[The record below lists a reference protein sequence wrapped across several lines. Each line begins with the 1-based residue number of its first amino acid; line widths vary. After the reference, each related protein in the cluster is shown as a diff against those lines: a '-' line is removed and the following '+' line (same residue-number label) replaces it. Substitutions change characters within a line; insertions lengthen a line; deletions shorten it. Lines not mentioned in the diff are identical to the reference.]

1 MLAPSLRKKGSIN
14 TPSQAKELGSGWPFD
29 PRANDFRMALSVL
42 KTARSV
48 KLSAFATPFHGQPD
62 VWYSTGKARE
72 NTARNE
78 AIRAMF
84 NMILFAV

>member
-1 MLAPSLRKKGSIN
+1 
-14 TPSQAKELGSGWPFD
+14 
-29 PRANDFRMALSVL
+29 MALSVL

-78 AIRAMF
+78 AIKAMF
-84 NMILFAV
+84 NMILFAI